1 MKDLSA
7 FCRLLGDD
15 VRLRLIRLLGREQLN
30 VKELTAILGI
40 AQSGVSRHLGLL
52 RKSGLVEERRE
63 GGFAYYSLRPDG
75 AGQALPMWEALEA
88 SLPRAEDDPELQ
100 ADDARL
106 LEVLRLRKEDFQ
118 AHGSSA
124 GQLVPGRSWAAWSR
138 ALGHLLPPL
147 VVADAG
153 CGEGYL
159 SIEAARWAERVI
171 AIDSSRD
178 VLKRARQLA
187 RKRGMTNITWRE
199 GRIETLPLDDA
210 SVDVVLLSQALH
222 HVPKPDAALCEAVRV
237 LKPGGTVLVL
247 DLRAHGQDWVRERLG
262 DRWLGFRDEALEDWL
277 FRAGLEDVRVEVG
290 ARLKGDP
297 FTVLVASGHRPGGAR
312 RPGRP
317 GAAAA
322 ARGSVR

>member
-15 VRLRLIRLLGREQLN
+15 VRLRLIRLLGKEQLN

-75 AGQALPMWEALEA
+75 AGQARPMWEALEA
-88 SLPRAEDDPELQ
+88 ALPDADADPDLQ

-118 AHGSSA
+118 KHGSSA

-138 ALGHLLPPL
+138 ALGHLLPRL
-147 VVADAG
+147 TVADAG

-159 SIEAARWAERVI
+159 SIEAARWAEQVI

-187 RKRGMTNITWRE
+187 RKRDLHNIVWKE
-199 GRIETLPLDDA
+199 GQIEALPLDDA

-222 HVPKPDAALCEAVRV
+222 HVSQPDAALCEAVRV
-237 LKPGGTVLVL
+237 LRPGGTVLIL
-247 DLRAHGQDWVRERLG
+247 ELRAHGQDWVRERLG
-262 DRWLGFRDEALEDWL
+262 DRWLGFRDESLEDWL

-297 FTVLVASGHRPGGAR
+297 FTVLVASGRKANGGAR
-312 RPGRP
+312 VRVRRPP
-317 GAAAA
+317 DA
-322 ARGSVR
+322 

>member
-1 MKDLSA
+1 MKGLSA

-15 VRLRLIRLLGREQLN
+15 VRLRLIRLLGKEQLN

-52 RKSGLVEERRE
+52 RKSGLVVERRE

-75 AGQALPMWEALEA
+75 AGDALPMWEALDA
-88 SLPRAEDDPELQ
+88 SLSSAADDPELK

-106 LEVLRLRKEDFQ
+106 LEVLRLRKEDFL

-153 CGEGYL
+153 CGEGFL
-159 SIEAARWAERVI
+159 ALEAARWASEVI

-178 VLKRARQLA
+178 ALKRARQLA
-187 RKRGMTNITWRE
+187 RKRNISNIVWKE
-199 GRIETLPLDDA
+199 GRIEALPLADG
-210 SVDVVLLSQALH
+210 SVDVVLISQALH
-222 HVPKPDAALCEAVRV
+222 HVPKPEAALTDAVRAV
-237 LKPGGTVLVL
+237 KPGGTVLVL
-247 DLRAHGQDWVRERLG
+247 ELRAHGQEWVRERLG
-262 DRWLGFRDEALEDWL
+262 DRWLGFRDESLEDWL
-277 FRAGLEDVRVEVG
+277 FQAGLEDVRVEVG

-297 FTVLVASGHRPGGAR
+297 FTVLVASGRKANGGAR
-312 RPGRP
+312 GRA
-317 GAAAA
+317 GASPA
-322 ARGSVR
+322 ARGRVR

>member
-15 VRLRLIRLLGREQLN
+15 VRLRLIRLLGKEQLN

-63 GGFAYYSLRPDG
+63 AGFAYYSLRPDG
-75 AGQALPMWEALEA
+75 AGTATPLWEALA
-88 SLPRAEDDPELQ
+88 GALPRTEDDPDLQ

-106 LEVLRLRKEDFQ
+106 AEVLRLRKEDFQ
-118 AHGSSA
+118 SHGSTG

-159 SIEAARWAERVI
+159 SLEAARWARQVI
-171 AIDSSRD
+171 AIDGSRD

-187 RKRGMTNITWRE
+187 RRRGVSNIVWKE
-199 GRIETLPLDDA
+199 GRIEALPLPDA

-222 HVPKPDAALCEAVRV
+222 HVAKPDVALGEAVRV
-237 LKPGGTVLVL
+237 LRPGGSVLVL
-247 DLRAHGQDWVRERLG
+247 DLRAHGQEWVRQRLG
-262 DRWLGFRDEALEDWL
+262 DRWLGFRDDLLEDWL
-277 FRAGLEDVRVEVG
+277 VKAGLEDVRVEVG

-297 FTVLVASGHRPGGAR
+297 FTVLVASGHKAGSAR
-312 RPGRP
+312 GRASAGTP
-317 GAAAA
+317 

>member
-1 MKDLSA
+1 M
-7 FCRLLGDD
+7 
-15 VRLRLIRLLGREQLN
+15 
-30 VKELTAILGI
+30 
-40 AQSGVSRHLGLL
+40 
-52 RKSGLVEERRE
+52 
-63 GGFAYYSLRPDG
+63 
-75 AGQALPMWEALEA
+75 
-88 SLPRAEDDPELQ
+88 
-100 ADDARL
+100 
-106 LEVLRLRKEDFQ
+106 RKEDFL

-147 VVADAG
+147 IVVDAG

-159 SIEAARWAERVI
+159 SLEAARWAEQVI

-178 VLKRARQLA
+178 VLRRARQLA
-187 RKRGMTNITWRE
+187 RKRGVANIVWKE
-199 GRIETLPLDDA
+199 GRIEALPLDDA

-222 HVPKPDAALCEAVRV
+222 HVPKPEAALTDAVRV

-247 DLRAHGQDWVRERLG
+247 ELRAHGQDWVRERLG
-262 DRWLGFRDEALEDWL
+262 DRWLGFRDESLEDWL

-297 FTVLVASGHRPGGAR
+297 FTVLVASGRKAGGASR
-312 RPGRP
+312 ART
-317 GAAAA
+317 GAASS

>member
-1 MKDLSA
+1 VKDLSA

-15 VRLRLIRLLGREQLN
+15 VRLRLIRLLGKEQLN

-75 AGQALPMWEALEA
+75 AGQARPMWEALEA
-88 SLPRAEDDPELQ
+88 SLPVAEDPELK

-106 LEVLRLRKEDFQ
+106 LEVLRMRKEDFQ

-138 ALGHLLPPL
+138 ALGHLLPSL

-159 SIEAARWAERVI
+159 AIEAARWAEQVI

-178 VLKRARQLA
+178 VLKRARLLA
-187 RKRGMTNITWRE
+187 RKRGVTNITWRE
-199 GRIETLPLDDA
+199 GRIENLPLEDA

-222 HVPKPDAALCEAVRV
+222 HVPKPDLALCEAVRA

-247 DLRAHGQDWVRERLG
+247 ELRAHGQDWVRERLG
-262 DRWLGFRDEALEDWL
+262 DRWLGFRDESLEDWL

-297 FTVLVASGHRPGGAR
+297 FTVLVASGHKAGGVR
-312 RPGRP
+312 RGRT
-317 GAAAA
+317 GAGAS

>member
-15 VRLRLIRLLGREQLN
+15 VRLRLIRLLGKEQLN

-75 AGQALPMWEALEA
+75 AGLARPMWEALDA
-88 SLPRAEDDPELQ
+88 SLPAADEDPELR

-118 AHGSSA
+118 AHGSNA

-138 ALGHLLPPL
+138 ALGHLLPSL
-147 VVADAG
+147 IVADAG

-159 SIEAARWAERVI
+159 AMEAARWAEQVI

-187 RKRGMTNITWRE
+187 RKRGVSNIVWRE
-199 GRIETLPLDDA
+199 GRIEALPLEDA

-222 HVPKPDAALCEAVRV
+222 HVPKPEAALCEAVRA

-247 DLRAHGQDWVRERLG
+247 ELRAHGQDWVRERLG
-262 DRWLGFRDEALEDWL
+262 DRWLGFRDDSLEDWL

-297 FTVLVASGHRPGGAR
+297 FTVLVASGRKAGGVLR
-312 RPGRP
+312 GRT
-317 GAAAA
+317 GAASS

>member
-15 VRLRLIRLLGREQLN
+15 VRLRLIRLLGKEQLN

-88 SLPRAEDDPELQ
+88 SLPKADDDPDLQ

-106 LEVLRLRKEDFQ
+106 LEVLRLRKEDFH

-159 SIEAARWAERVI
+159 SLEAARWARQVI

-187 RKRGMTNITWRE
+187 RKRGVTNIVWKE
-199 GRIETLPLDDA
+199 GRIEALPLDDG

-222 HVPKPDAALCEAVRV
+222 HVPKPEAALCDAVRAV
-237 LKPGGTVLVL
+237 RPGGTVLVL
-247 DLRAHGQDWVRERLG
+247 ELRAHGQDWVRDRLG
-262 DRWLGFRDEALEDWL
+262 DRWLGFRDESLEDWL

-297 FTVLVASGHRPGGAR
+297 FTVLVASGRKPVVASR
-312 RPGRP
+312 GRA
-317 GAAAA
+317 GAAGA
-322 ARGSVR
+322 ARGTAR

>member
-15 VRLRLIRLLGREQLN
+15 VRLRLIRLLGKEQLN

-75 AGQALPMWEALEA
+75 AGQARPMWEALEA
-88 SLPRAEDDPELQ
+88 SLPAADHDPDLK

-118 AHGSSA
+118 THGSSA

-147 VVADAG
+147 VVVDAG

-159 SIEAARWAERVI
+159 SLEAARWAEQVI

-187 RKRGMTNITWRE
+187 RKRGVTNIIWRE
-199 GRIETLPLDDA
+199 GRIEALPLEEA

-222 HVPKPDAALCEAVRV
+222 HVPKPDAALCEAVRA

-247 DLRAHGQDWVRERLG
+247 ELRAHGQDWVRERLG
-262 DRWLGFRDEALEDWL
+262 DRWLGFRDESLEDWL
-277 FRAGLEDVRVEVG
+277 FRAGLDDVRVEVG

-297 FTVLVASGHRPGGAR
+297 FTVLVASGRKAGGTGH
-312 RPGRP
+312 GRT
-317 GAAAA
+317 GAASS